1 MLKTMKNNNHKDY
14 IYIVLIK
21 ALTGLGK
28 FARKFSKY
36 EYTHIAVCLNENI
49 DDFITF
55 SRKRHYTPFDSG
67 FMHETL
73 DCYAFGNNE
82 KIKLKIFKVPVTVEN
97 KKIVEQ
103 YIKKVESDKEYIF
116 NLYSMATMSLFHGF
130 RIYKAHNCMSFVS
143 KILEISKSIPMTK
156 KYYKYSIK
164 DLDLLLFNYKY
175 KEEYFYKTK
184 VQNKNYMDKTSFIS
198 NICMFFK
205 LNGKLLYRIFSKRGL
220 IKE

>member
-1 MLKTMKNNNHKDY
+1 MKNKNNDY
-14 IYIVLIK
+14 IYIVLVK

-28 FARKFSKY
+28 FARRFSKY
-36 EYTHIAVCLNENI
+36 EYTHIAVCINKNI

-55 SRKRHYTPFDSG
+55 SRKKHYTPFNSG

-82 KIKLKIFKVPVTVEN
+82 KIKLKIFKLPVTIEN
-97 KKIVEQ
+97 KKIIEQ
-103 YIKKVESDKEYIF
+103 YIKKVANDNEYIF

-143 KILEISKSIPMTK
+143 KILKLSKSVNMTK

-164 DLDLLLFNYKY
+164 DIDIILSDYKY

-184 VQNKNYMDKTSFIS
+184 IQNKDYMDKVSFIS
-198 NICMFFK
+198 NVGMFFR

-220 IKE
+220 IKNEE

>member
-1 MLKTMKNNNHKDY
+1 MKNKNNDY
-14 IYIVLIK
+14 IYIVLVK

-28 FARKFSKY
+28 FARRFSKY
-36 EYTHIAVCLNENI
+36 EYTHIAVCMNKNI

-55 SRKRHYTPFDSG
+55 SRKKHYTPFNSG

-82 KIKLKIFKVPVTVEN
+82 KIKLKIFKLPVTIEN
-97 KKIVEQ
+97 KKIIEQ
-103 YIKKVESDKEYIF
+103 YIKKVANDNEYIF

-143 KILEISKSIPMTK
+143 KILKLSKSVNMTK

-164 DLDLLLFNYKY
+164 DIDILLSDYKY

-184 VQNKNYMDKTSFIS
+184 IQNKDYMDKVSFIS
-198 NICMFFK
+198 NVGMFFR

-220 IKE
+220 IKNEE

>member
-1 MLKTMKNNNHKDY
+1 MKNKNNDY
-14 IYIVLIK
+14 IYIVLVK

-28 FARKFSKY
+28 FARRFSKY
-36 EYTHIAVCLNENI
+36 EYTHIAVCINKNI

-55 SRKRHYTPFDSG
+55 SRKKHYTPFNSG

-82 KIKLKIFKVPVTVEN
+82 KIKLKIFKLPVTIEN
-97 KKIVEQ
+97 KKIIEQ
-103 YIKKVESDKEYIF
+103 YIKKVANDNEYIF

-143 KILEISKSIPMTK
+143 KILKLSKSVNMTK

-164 DLDLLLFNYKY
+164 DIDILLSDYKY

-184 VQNKNYMDKTSFIS
+184 IQNKDYMDKVSFIS
-198 NICMFFK
+198 NVGMFFR
-205 LNGKLLYRIFSKRGL
+205 LNGKLLYRIFNKRGL
-220 IKE
+220 IKNEE

>member
-1 MLKTMKNNNHKDY
+1 MKNHHNKDY
-14 IYIVLIK
+14 IYIVLVK

-49 DDFITF
+49 NDFITF
-55 SRKRHYTPFDSG
+55 SRKKHYTPFNSG

-73 DCYAFGNNE
+73 DCYAFGNNK
-82 KIKLKIFKVPVTVEN
+82 KIKLKIFKVPVTLES

-103 YIKKVESDKEYIF
+103 YIKTVANDNEYIF
-116 NLYSMATMSLFHGF
+116 NLYSMVTMSLFHGF

-143 KILEISKSIPMTK
+143 KILALSKAIPMNK
-156 KYYKYSIK
+156 KYYKYSIR
-164 DLDLLLFNYKY
+164 DLDILLSGYKY

-184 VQNKNYMDKTSFIS
+184 IQNKNYMDKTSFIS
-198 NICMFFK
+198 NISMFLK
-205 LNGKLLYRIFSKRGL
+205 LNMKLIYRIFSKRGL
-220 IKE
+220 IKNEE

>member
-1 MLKTMKNNNHKDY
+1 MKVNKSEDY
-14 IYIVLIK
+14 IYIVLVK

-55 SRKRHYTPFDSG
+55 SRKKHYTPFDSG

-73 DCYAFGNNE
+73 DCYAYGKYE
-82 KIKLKIFKVPVTVEN
+82 SIKLKVFRVPVTSKN
-97 KKIVEQ
+97 KKEIEK
-103 YIKKVESDKEYIF
+103 YIETIANDKEYIF

-143 KILEISKSIPMTK
+143 KVLELSKSVPMTK
-156 KYYKYSIK
+156 KYYKYNIK
-164 DLDLLLFNYKY
+164 DLDILLSDYKY
-175 KEEYFYKTK
+175 KEKYFYKTK
-184 VQNKNYMDKTSFIS
+184 IQNKNYMNKVSFIS
-198 NICMFFK
+198 NVIMFLK
-205 LNGKLLYRIFSKRGL
+205 LNGKLLHRIFSKRGL
-220 IKE
+220 IKNEE

>member
-1 MLKTMKNNNHKDY
+1 MKNKNNDY

-28 FARKFSKY
+28 FARRFSKY
-36 EYTHIAVCLNENI
+36 EYTHIAVCINKNI

-55 SRKRHYTPFDSG
+55 SRKKHYTPFNSG

-82 KIKLKIFKVPVTVEN
+82 KIKLKIFKLPVTIEN
-97 KKIVEQ
+97 KKIIEQ
-103 YIKKVESDKEYIF
+103 YIKKVSNYNEYIF

-143 KILEISKSIPMTK
+143 KILKLSKSVNMTK

-164 DLDLLLFNYKY
+164 DIDILLSDYKY

-184 VQNKNYMDKTSFIS
+184 IQNKDYMDKVSFIS
-198 NICMFFK
+198 NVGMFFR

-220 IKE
+220 IKNEE

>member
-1 MLKTMKNNNHKDY
+1 MKNKNNDY
-14 IYIVLIK
+14 IYIALVK

-28 FARKFSKY
+28 FARRFSKY
-36 EYTHIAVCLNENI
+36 EYTHIAVCMNKNI

-55 SRKRHYTPFDSG
+55 SRKKHYTPFNSG

-82 KIKLKIFKVPVTVEN
+82 KIKLKIFKLPVTIEN
-97 KKIVEQ
+97 KKIIEQ
-103 YIKKVESDKEYIF
+103 YIKKVANDNEYIF

-143 KILEISKSIPMTK
+143 KILKLSKSVNMTK

-164 DLDLLLFNYKY
+164 DIDILLSDYKY

-184 VQNKNYMDKTSFIS
+184 IQNKDYMDKVSFIS
-198 NICMFFK
+198 NVGMFFR

-220 IKE
+220 IKNEE

>member
-1 MLKTMKNNNHKDY
+1 MKNKNNDY
-14 IYIVLIK
+14 IYIVLVK

-28 FARKFSKY
+28 FARRFSKY
-36 EYTHIAVCLNENI
+36 EYTHIAVCINKNI

-55 SRKRHYTPFDSG
+55 SRKKHYTPFNSG

-82 KIKLKIFKVPVTVEN
+82 KIKLKIFKLPVTIEN
-97 KKIVEQ
+97 KKIIEQ
-103 YIKKVESDKEYIF
+103 YIKKVANDNEYIF

-143 KILEISKSIPMTK
+143 KILKLSKSVNMTK

-164 DLDLLLFNYKY
+164 DIDILLSDYKY

-184 VQNKNYMDKTSFIS
+184 IQNKDYMDKVSFIS
-198 NICMFFK
+198 NVGMFFR

-220 IKE
+220 IKNEE

>member
-1 MLKTMKNNNHKDY
+1 M
-14 IYIVLIK
+14 VK

-28 FARKFSKY
+28 FARRFSKY
-36 EYTHIAVCLNENI
+36 EYTHIAVCMNKNI

-55 SRKRHYTPFDSG
+55 SRKKHYTPFNSG

-82 KIKLKIFKVPVTVEN
+82 KIKLKIFKLPVTIEN
-97 KKIVEQ
+97 KKIIEQ
-103 YIKKVESDKEYIF
+103 YIKKVANDNEYIF

-143 KILEISKSIPMTK
+143 KILKLSKSVNMTK

-164 DLDLLLFNYKY
+164 DIDILLSDYKY

-184 VQNKNYMDKTSFIS
+184 IQNKDYMDKVSFIS
-198 NICMFFK
+198 NVGMFFR

-220 IKE
+220 IKNEE

>member
-1 MLKTMKNNNHKDY
+1 MKNKNNDY
-14 IYIVLIK
+14 IYIVLVK

-28 FARKFSKY
+28 FARRFSKY
-36 EYTHIAVCLNENI
+36 EYTHIAVCINKNI

-55 SRKRHYTPFDSG
+55 SRKKHYTPFNSG

-82 KIKLKIFKVPVTVEN
+82 KIKLKIFKLPVTIEN
-97 KKIVEQ
+97 KKIIEQ
-103 YIKKVESDKEYIF
+103 YIKKVANDNEYIF

-143 KILEISKSIPMTK
+143 KILKLSKSVNMTK
-156 KYYKYSIK
+156 NYYKYSIK
-164 DLDLLLFNYKY
+164 DIDILLSDYKY

-184 VQNKNYMDKTSFIS
+184 IQNKDYMDKVSFIS
-198 NICMFFK
+198 NVGMFFR

-220 IKE
+220 IKNEE